1 MFISKG
7 IPLIAEMKCRPEAF
21 VGNYSYLLPASVIS
35 FPSVPMDGVLWMMG
49 FHGLKYTW
57 RTSF

>member
-35 FPSVPMDGVLWMMG
+35 FPSVPMEGVLWI
-49 FHGLKYTW
+49 
-57 RTSF
+57 